1 MQVRKFCVMLMVLA
15 TVLCGAWGAD
25 SGDFR
30 WGTNASGEWNT
41 DSNWTYKNVINN
53 WPQASDDYPG
63 NDGKSGDFNQND
75 EVYLNTT
82 SSATNDN
89 IVIKLVSD
97 ISIANLYLE
106 TSSSFSNITIDLNGF
121 NLTVSN
127 NIYIGNKDQSSSDK
141 VIFTITG
148 AGTLSADAVHVAS
161 SSTQSS
167 IRIENQAT
175 CTIINSVNNSS
186 ASQAG
191 KFTVT
196 GDGTGSLNVPAYTAS
211 LTFAT
216 VDSTLVNV
224 NGSTVPTPVDTDIY
238 YWTGRAGDNNW
249 TTSTNWAPNVD
260 GSGLVTP
267 GTYPGCKE
275 DETAIFNSP
284 VGVTNLSLEDG
295 VKNLT
300 IENNSSSERLG
311 IANCGTNSE
320 NAKILLKGTGETL
333 FNAAKF
339 NSLTLDENARVLIM
353 HQAGSTY
360 SLEVENLTLNKD
372 SQLYG
377 NTGAVLNV
385 NNDLNVS
392 GSLCDG
398 NSNQKITTLNV
409 GVETVI
415 SNDGEIT
422 LSACTQ
428 TYTGSVTNSGN
439 MNLAASSVIFNGG
452 VTDTGNTLLSTG
464 SITYDST
471 ARSELYNLSLTDTG
485 TVKNLSSSPVYF
497 EKIDCGIKDV
507 RFEGNFEAAEAFN
520 FKASSAGTY
529 FVNGNVDFSAS
540 SAGFNANDGTIYF
553 YQTEGDTAETRTFST
568 KSDTA
573 FNDLYFGGNVEIVM
587 NGAVTAKNVKR
598 EAVSDDYKF
607 TRNTKSKIMGTG
619 LLSVSANLE
628 ISRLNAA
635 GADSVIDTFI
645 LDEDTKING
654 SSNYF
659 IQHSGTVSEIAAG
672 KTLTL
677 DSGYHGFG
685 GTSDPNNEIIVNGT
699 LDVGADFDAG
709 QSNEALVTVNS
720 GGKLTVGG
728 NIAYASKF
736 TNNGTVKVTGSIT
749 GVKSLENQSG
759 TVTVGDSIPGISNLK
774 NLTGAE
780 LNVKNGISATTID
793 NGGTVK
799 TSSLNV
805 AGYGSINS
813 SSDSLLEF
821 TGDGSISIS
830 PTASPNKVTN
840 VKVDSGKTLSIA
852 SNNVVISGNF
862 ENNGTV
868 DAGSFPLKLKGTDEN
883 RSQITGTGTFIV
895 AKDNFSGEYL
905 SIGNS
910 VTIKETA
917 AVGVVY
923 GSHKAYAAPD
933 KTSLPAVST
942 SPEQNAYISLFKNG
956 WDLGYE
962 FTYIWKGSN
971 EAWSTATN
979 WEPELVPGISANN
992 TAGAKVLIPDGV
1004 DKWPQIY
1011 TAQINLSSLTI
1022 GTSTSSSHDAKIII
1036 NVDESGSSGGG
1047 KLNIENTDATLPLLT
1062 NYGTIEYK
1070 GASRITNG
1078 TDPLND
1084 ALHGGTVEY
1093 SGTNQ
1098 TVTQFSSTGPSYANL
1113 TISGTGAQIDSDL
1126 ELAGLLTVGA
1136 GKDVALAADKTLS
1149 LGGNLLV
1156 NGSLSCGDGSTVLF
1170 NGAAS
1175 PQTVTASSA
1184 ASASLQFANVKIVP
1198 SASVTTASSFTV
1210 TENWTNGNAA
1220 GNGFTATLGSITFSG
1235 DAVVSGQNTFYE
1247 ATFSKAGGN
1256 IEISESNTF
1265 NSLNFTGSGLTAK
1278 FAAGKTQT
1286 VTSSISSKGAEGS
1299 EITLTT
1305 ASSSPSES
1313 DRTSW
1318 WILDLSSGVDTA
1330 ILADDFKYTKISYS
1344 ESKNV
1349 IAHAWAD
1356 SVAEDVADSTINW
1369 FISDYYWLGGT
1380 DSSWASAGNW
1390 SFKISGSYVAAGKAP
1405 NYTNGRNSIFIDTAA
1420 GGNNLIL
1427 EDDISVKSIS
1437 VLNGKTIDLKGFT
1450 VTCDDSDFS
1459 TNDFENNGTVRL
1471 WGVASQISSSVLN
1484 GSGST
1489 VEYYND
1495 SGTPAFLTLSWGQ
1508 SYENLI
1514 FADGA
1519 GGTVTD
1525 KIFVTGTTLI
1535 ANGTGNELSLSG
1547 ENSFTGLVTIGD
1559 AANSLSGGK
1568 ITLNTDGNLQLAEV
1582 TCDSLEVQSSV
1593 KFTEDVASPVTFTSS
1608 GAQING
1614 NGKTFS
1620 EAVTFSGPSATL
1632 NGDNTFSGTV
1642 TFSGDGAT
1650 LSGNNTFNSNV
1661 TFTASTSVAGS
1672 NTFNGNV
1679 TCAIGGVTLTFA
1691 DGSIQTIT
1699 GTSSTAKL
1707 VLKGESASLLTLSGN
1722 AKIVVPKNTASRTY
1736 FEGVYL
1742 SIPSNLVIT
1751 SDASSSPVDY
1761 GAYSVLNSV
1770 PAESTSPNEQDAY
1783 ITLFKNGWD
1792 LGYTFS
1798 YVWTGDTDSS
1808 WSKKSNWNIGIVPG
1822 ISSASIIAGLS
1833 GKTTGAK
1840 VSIPDGLS
1848 NYPEVDVS
1856 GGVSVQSLEIGSS
1869 GGNPHNSSI
1878 KLASNPVS
1886 VTQTDAGGR
1895 PLLKNFGTIEY
1906 TGAARITNGAAT
1918 PLPINDAANNGIV
1931 LYSGG
1936 TQVSPLEISTS
1947 ASSGAAEADYANL
1960 VIKGI
1965 VSNPSPVTVSGPT
1978 LIELAP
1984 TAEISLVSANTFSGP
1999 VTIKS
2004 GESIALTGANKFDGD
2019 VIVDAADSS
2028 VSLSCGQN
2036 FNLGNS
2042 ATITKCKN
2050 LTLSS
2055 LAGISISAQNEIN
2068 LSGALSLKANTTLSL
2083 GSKNLTFD
2091 SYSCAVDKSD
2101 TIEATSGGS
2110 ITQTGTTSST
2120 IGKLNL
2126 TSGSSPYSLNG
2137 GTGGLVINSAVYGS
2151 SSIIT
2156 SGKVTLAGTTSP
2168 DKIDVL
2174 KISAGKTI
2182 LSGDNFVS
2190 SVEIDSGA
2198 VLQTGTASASTV
2210 HLSVNGD
2217 WTNNAGESGF
2227 VANSGTVEFTNG
2239 ATISGNNSFN
2249 KAVFDENMIFGGS
2262 NSFSEFVCE
2271 SAGKSLTFAAGSNQT
2286 VTKLTIRGTE
2296 TSKINLIGSDE
2307 WQITPLNHAQISIA
2321 HAIITNSKN
2330 TDSEPII
2337 VYAKNG
2343 YNTDGTG
2350 NTNWIFA
2357 GHKYIW
2363 TGAASTDWNTTS
2375 NWSPASVPREY
2386 ADVEIPGGKT
2396 NYPKL
2401 TQDLN
2406 LKNDEKIF
2414 VVDTNGDGINENE
2427 SVTSSVAID
2436 SGAVFDFA
2444 GNNLTVNALSSEGRI
2459 RVLGTEII
2467 AASGDSGIKNLPLDS
2482 SYVLTGVIEYYGDF
2496 GTCETPNF
2504 GDKFS
2509 LLEFTAG
2516 SSGEISGSISVTGKT
2531 LISNG
2536 AGAALSLS
2544 GDNTFTGDVK
2554 ITSAGNIVLK
2564 GKKDD
2569 LNPLALLG
2577 DVDCSKLNLKSDVV
2591 LNGNVTTTDS
2601 QDFEGKVFL
2610 DSGIIFNAGSSL
2622 VSFGADILSKSENSA
2637 LTLESEVSLGG
2648 NVTTA
2653 LSQTFKKNLTL
2664 LSDVVFTAGSGIKF
2678 DSASELSI
2686 SSDKSATFKSPVT
2699 ANCDLAISVPT
2710 VDFDSNASFKH
2721 TENTKILSLAT
2732 GTSLSFKNAA
2742 FEAGKLIVEE
2752 GASFSQTG
2760 VNSSTA
2766 VQKVYGI
2773 ENNGSCVWDSES
2785 NGGTLVLAGS
2795 ISGTKAGEII
2805 FNKKNVTLSATPIT
2819 ISGVFFDLTVP
2830 GGINATNGAGLV
2842 VRRNFIVEGAYLHND
2857 QNLTLGTVSFA
2868 DGRKYA
2874 SANNEDGSAGLIS
2887 CASSNL
2893 GNVTVVQE
2901 TTRKKFATNIE
2912 GISLSLDDATAAAGS
2927 VEFAEKFKSL
2937 SLTNAA
2943 STNFAILFDSSCE
2956 ITNDVIFGTS
2966 GNVIFGT
2973 KENSSCIFAN
2983 SVEHTAGDSK
2993 LAGSVKAASAKF
3005 ARSVLTQNTKIDCDS
3020 NSVIFTDDV
3029 DSDSSDTPRALSIGT
3044 ESSVTSV
3051 KFEKSAGTSNPLAS
3065 LLVYGNAE
3073 FGGNLVSEGIINLEG
3088 DILAFAD
3095 VNLLSKNSYILAD
3108 GSASRTFGATSGSLT
3123 FASELFVDIDSSSTV
3138 TISSDLTWQK
3148 ILCAYSGKISAGAVN
3163 LAGTNLVLFGSS
3175 YSADDPRYSGSDSR
3189 FAYFGYESLAYKPS
3203 SGTAGFK
3210 AEFSTIGTK
3219 VLLSENF
3226 YANGL
3231 DFAGCSFEI
3240 PNQSASN
3247 PLFNSTSVVTE
3258 KQWGIPYAVVF
3269 NSEIANCSAGSSE
3282 GAAFVTAAKNQNVTD
3297 RSGNSGFQFAV
3308 PQISGAYS
3316 VSDSVVCL
3324 SFDMALEN
3332 SNGEVSNTI
3341 SLVSA
3346 LENGGIFY
3354 NGKSLAF
3361 DGKFYTKSDGTNC
3374 SVPLSESN
3382 LALTDIP
3389 AHTPLYLK
3397 VSSAQN
3403 NWNTD
3408 ATATFAGTED
3418 STDRSGIHR
3427 NRTTDLSLFEG
3438 LFFAAEGKTMC
3449 RNYGIGLWSENDSGY
3464 TDAGIF
3470 ATIDKAR
3477 PVLVD
3482 FFAGQELHSKNTGS
3496 ADSQK
3501 FYDSHNF
3508 VELRYSEPVDIG
3520 NLLAGATEQ
3529 NQNQQAQTDFDSA
3542 EKHGGAIT
3550 NNSGSDGMTISG
3562 FVSIEKG
3569 ELTAGYKSGSA
3580 GSYSFNSDTNKCHA
3594 LYRKFS
3600 KNAGEAEKVFPSRIR
3615 ISVAGYV
3622 DEENPVSLGGSDFHN
3637 WIGYIDSSS
3646 SPAGAVVPLAN
3657 RFITDLAVDSD
3668 GLPLK
3673 NIFDENNSSRS
3684 LSVNDRAST
3693 SSSSLY
3699 GEWDCSHPVFAAYV
3713 TNLNGSDPNVS
3724 WINGD
3729 GENRQYEMLG
3739 TVDSNTNAYIDTI
3752 EMHLFDNTQN
3762 YSADDEYKWI
3772 ARKGWISSGGNVIP
3786 GFEAPESSG
3795 GSRGIPSSSA
3805 MTLGG
3810 IRRSSLG
3817 GAISAFKYKYSL
3829 DGVES
3834 DFRTFAEKDIA
3845 QHVKSPLFRVESLSE
3860 TFTDNDEPY
3869 LGLTIN
3875 PMDSKLPIRTT
3886 FTVTYEPKKSFITD
3900 LAGNRLIQTDS
3911 GSDKKILHSIDI
3923 TPPSFTMTISPVGEN
3938 KIYAVFTKPLA
3949 YKGTYLSDLGG
3960 ELPSVLQKIA
3970 SNLEFVYSEE
3980 DNVDTSA
3987 GLSGDKA
3994 ISVVDA
4000 ELAKGTSDYTAI
4012 LFTLDRKI
4020 SLDDVEKIW
4029 IRVND
4034 AGEGSETL
4042 FGNITAS
4049 YIQDKLGNPVPVH
4062 TCHALSDFAVNAV
4075 NMLYAYS
4082 DNTDD
4087 DGWDEHEIYGQGL
4100 APESSDYAVHDFSE
4114 DGKNYNRVRSGRDIV
4129 FQFEFID
4136 SDDGHAKTDV
4146 QNGETLSLVYDEKSN
4161 IRQEWKS
4168 SKYNLLTGSEWR
4180 IWLDNPFEAFSL
4192 GHNSSPLSAS
4202 LPSPPVFADVE
4213 GSDILKNMIWK
4224 NEDFNI
4230 EAGKEYQF
4238 FFKILDS
4245 SGNVIQINHDGDTRT
4260 PRIPLYTFRMPKER
4274 ISAGDFS
4281 YLDLWSFTTRD
4292 LTRQRGG
4299 VTILNNVIN
4308 AALGEK
4314 TAIEVNM
4321 KNDGNLNVFVMTLD
4335 GNIIKRLS
4343 KGSVKA
4349 GTHYFYWD
4357 GKNGAGNPVARGLYF
4372 VRVSGNGIDETRKV
4386 MVVK

>member
-15 TVLCGAWGAD
+15 TVLCGAWGTNYRWKSGAEDAIWINYKNWEYSATGITWSSISDSSAD
-25 SGDFR
+25 IPGQNVNGHD
-30 WGTNASGEWNT
+30 NT
-41 DSNWTYKNVINN
+41 DATIYINTDN
-53 WPQASDDYPG
+53 NNNS
-63 NDGKSGDFNQND
+63 
-75 EVYLNTT
+75 
-82 SSATNDN
+82 N
-89 IVIKLVSD
+89 IVIKITED
-97 ISIANLYLE
+97 ITFENLYIE
-106 TSSSFSNITIDLNGF
+106 TDNLLSVTFELSANVTVTIKNLN
-121 NLTVSN
+121 L
-127 NIYIGNKDQSSSDK
+127 GNKNSKSEPVNFVVK
-141 VIFTITG
+141 G
-148 AGTLSADAVHVAS
+148 AGTVSVTENIRCKNSATTTFS
-161 SSTQSS
+161 
-167 IRIENQAT
+167 IENEAVVKSKS
-175 CTIINSVNNSS
+175 IVNEKG
-186 ASQAG
+186 AAV
-191 KFTVT
+191 TVS
-196 GDGTGSLNVPAYTAS
+196 GDGTGLINLPHQNDSPDNTITIDTSVAFSTSELVPVNTNKYYWKTTPADTAWTNS
-211 LTFAT
+211 ANWET
-216 VDSTLVNV
+216 V
-224 NGSTVPTPVDTDIY
+224 NGEPV
-238 YWTGRAGDNNW
+238 RH
-249 TTSTNWAPNVD
+249 
-260 GSGLVTP
+260 
-267 GTYPGCKE
+267 YPGYK
-275 DETAIFNSP
+275 DGDTAVFDAGE
-284 VGVTNLSLEDG
+284 GVTNLSLEDG
-295 VKNLT
+295 VENLT
-300 IENNSSSERLG
+300 IENNSSSGRLR
-311 IANCGTNSE
+311 IANCGTNSV
-320 NAKILLKGTGETL
+320 NAKILLKGTCETL

-353 HQAGSTY
+353 HSAGSTY

-377 NTGAVLNV
+377 NDGAVLNV
-385 NNDLNVS
+385 NKDLNVS
-392 GSLCDG
+392 GKIKDG
-398 NSNQKITTLNV
+398 FDTQKIKTLNV
-409 GVETVI
+409 GGKTVI

-428 TYTGSVTNSGN
+428 TYTGSVTN
-439 MNLAASSVIFNGG
+439 
-452 VTDTGNTLLSTG
+452 
-464 SITYDST
+464 
-471 ARSELYNLSLTDTG
+471 
-485 TVKNLSSSPVYF
+485 
-497 EKIDCGIKDV
+497 
-507 RFEGNFEAAEAFN
+507 
-520 FKASSAGTY
+520 
-529 FVNGNVDFSAS
+529 
-540 SAGFNANDGTIYF
+540 
-553 YQTEGDTAETRTFST
+553 
-568 KSDTA
+568 
-573 FNDLYFGGNVEIVM
+573 
-587 NGAVTAKNVKR
+587 
-598 EAVSDDYKF
+598 
-607 TRNTKSKIMGTG
+607 
-619 LLSVSANLE
+619 
-628 ISRLNAA
+628 
-635 GADSVIDTFI
+635 
-645 LDEDTKING
+645 
-654 SSNYF
+654 
-659 IQHSGTVSEIAAG
+659 
-672 KTLTL
+672 
-677 DSGYHGFG
+677 
-685 GTSDPNNEIIVNGT
+685 
-699 LDVGADFDAG
+699 
-709 QSNEALVTVNS
+709 
-720 GGKLTVGG
+720 
-728 NIAYASKF
+728 
-736 TNNGTVKVTGSIT
+736 
-749 GVKSLENQSG
+749 
-759 TVTVGDSIPGISNLK
+759 
-774 NLTGAE
+774 
-780 LNVKNGISATTID
+780 
-793 NGGTVK
+793 
-799 TSSLNV
+799 
-805 AGYGSINS
+805 
-813 SSDSLLEF
+813 
-821 TGDGSISIS
+821 
-830 PTASPNKVTN
+830 
-840 VKVDSGKTLSIA
+840 
-852 SNNVVISGNF
+852 
-862 ENNGTV
+862 NGTV
-868 DAGSFPLKLKGTDEN
+868 DAGSFPLTLKGTDGN
-883 RSQITGTGTFIV
+883 LSQITGTGTFIV

-905 SIGNS
+905 LIGDS
-910 VTIKETA
+910 VTIKEPA
-917 AVGVVY
+917 AAGVVY

-971 EAWSTATN
+971 AAWSTATN

-1004 DKWPQIY
+1004 GKWPQIY

-1036 NVDESGSSGGG
+1036 NVDGSGSSGGG
-1047 KLNIENTDATLPLLT
+1047 NLNIENTDATLPLLT

-1098 TVTQFSSTGPSYANL
+1098 TVTQFSLTGPSYANL

-1126 ELAGLLTVGA
+1126 EIAGLLTVEA

-1170 NGAAS
+1170 NGVAS
-1175 PQTVTASSA
+1175 SQTVTASSA
-1184 ASASLQFANVKIVP
+1184 ASASLQFANVEIDP

-1286 VTSSISSKGAEGS
+1286 VTSSISSKGADGS

-1318 WILDLSSGVDTA
+1318 WILDLPSGVGTA

-1390 SFKISGSYVAAGKAP
+1390 SFKISGSYVAAGKSP

-1427 EDDISVKSIS
+1427 ENGIFVKSIS
-1437 VLNGKTIDLKGFT
+1437 VLSGKTIDLKGFT
-1450 VTCDDSDFS
+1450 VTCDDSDSS

-1495 SGTPAFLTLSWGQ
+1495 SGTPAPLVLSWGQ

-1525 KIFVTGTTLI
+1525 KISVTGTTLI
-1535 ANGTGNELSLSG
+1535 ANGIGNELSLSG

-1559 AANSLSGGK
+1559 SANSISGGK
-1568 ITLNTDGNLQLAEV
+1568 ITLNRDGNLQLAEV

-1593 KFTEDVASPVTFTSS
+1593 TFTKNVDSPVTFTGS

-1620 EAVTFSGPSATL
+1620 KAVTFSGPSATL

-1642 TFSGDGAT
+1642 TFSRDGTT
-1650 LSGNNTFNSNV
+1650 LSGNNTFNSDV
-1661 TFTASTSVAGS
+1661 TFRASTSVAGS
-1672 NTFNGNV
+1672 NNFNGNV
-1679 TCAIGGVTLTFA
+1679 TCATGGVTLTFA
-1691 DGSIQTIT
+1691 DGSVQTIAD
-1699 GTSSTAKL
+1699 SAAAKL
-1707 VLKGESASLLTLSGN
+1707 VLKGKSDSSLLTLSGN
-1722 AKIVVPKNTASRTY
+1722 AKIVVPKNTNSRTY
-1736 FEGVYL
+1736 FEGEFL

-1751 SDASSSPVDY
+1751 SDASSSQVDY

-1770 PAESTSPNEQDAY
+1770 PSEPASPNEQDAY

-1792 LGYTFS
+1792 LGYAFS

-1808 WSKKSNWNIGIVPG
+1808 WSKKENWNIGIVPG
-1822 ISSASIIAGLS
+1822 IQSSGVISGMS

-1848 NYPEVDVS
+1848 KYPEVDVT

-1869 GGNPHNSSI
+1869 EENSHNSSI
-1878 KLASNPVS
+1878 KLTLNPVS

-1895 PLLKNFGTIEY
+1895 PLLTNFGTIEY
-1906 TGAARITNGAAT
+1906 TGTARITNGATT
-1918 PLPINDAANNGIV
+1918 PLPINDATNNGTV

-1936 TQVSPLEISTS
+1936 TQASPLEISTS

-1965 VSNPSPVTVSGPT
+1965 VSNPSPVTVSGTT

-2004 GESIALTGANKFDGD
+2004 GKSIALIDANIFDGG

-2050 LTLSS
+2050 LTISS
-2055 LAGISISAQNEIN
+2055 PAGISISAQNEIN

-2083 GSKNLTFD
+2083 GSKNLTFA

-2101 TIEATSGGS
+2101 TIESNSDGS
-2110 ITQTGTTSST
+2110 ITQTGATSST

-2137 GTGGLVINSAVYGS
+2137 GTGGLAINSADYGS

-2156 SGKVTLAGTTSP
+2156 SGNVTLAGTTSP
-2168 DKIDVL
+2168 DSIDVL

-2198 VLQTGTASASTV
+2198 VLQIGTASASTV

-2227 VANSGTVEFTNG
+2227 VANGGSVEFTSS
-2239 ATISGNNSFN
+2239 ASISGDTKFN
-2249 KAVFDENMIFGGS
+2249 ELSCKTPGS
-2262 NSFSEFVCE
+2262 T
-2271 SAGKSLTFAAGSNQT
+2271 LTFTPNTTQT
-2286 VTKLTIRGTE
+2286 VSQLTILGSDA
-2296 TSKINLIGSDE
+2296 SKINLTGIGE
-2307 WQITPLNHAQISIA
+2307 WQITPRNHAQISIA

-2330 TDSEPII
+2330 TDSEQPII

-2363 TGAASTDWNTTS
+2363 TGAASTDWDTTS

-2414 VVDTNGDGINENE
+2414 VVDVDGDGINENE

-2436 SGAVFDFA
+2436 SGAVFDFT
-2444 GNNLTVNALSSEGRI
+2444 GSNLTVNALSSEGRI

-2467 AASGDSGIKNLPLDS
+2467 AAAGDSGIKNLPLDS
-2482 SYVLTGVIEYYGDF
+2482 SSVLTGVIEYYGDF
-2496 GTCETPNF
+2496 GTLETPNF

-2569 LNPLALLG
+2569 SNSLALLG

-2637 LTLESEVSLGG
+2637 ITLESEVSLGG

-2653 LSQTFKKNLTL
+2653 LSQTFKKNMTL
-2664 LSDVVFTAGSGIKF
+2664 LFDVVFTAGSGIKF
-2678 DSASELSI
+2678 DSVSELSI
-2686 SSDKSATFKSPVT
+2686 TSDKSAKFKSPVT
-2699 ANCDLAISVPT
+2699 SNCDLAITVPT
-2710 VDFDSNASFKH
+2710 VDFDLNASFKN
-2721 TENTKILSLAT
+2721 TESTNSLSLKT

-2773 ENNGSCVWDSES
+2773 ENNGSCVWDSASE
-2785 NGGTLVLAGS
+2785 GGTLVLSGS
-2795 ISGTKAGEII
+2795 ISGTNAGEII
-2805 FNKKNVTLSATPIT
+2805 FNKKNVSLSATPIT

-2893 GNVTVVQE
+2893 ENVTVVQE
-2901 TTRKKFATNIE
+2901 TTRKKFTTSIE
-2912 GISLSLDDATAAAGS
+2912 GISFSLDDATAAAGS
-2927 VEFAEKFKSL
+2927 IEFAEKFKTL

-2956 ITNDVIFGTS
+2956 ITNDVIFGTN

-2993 LAGSVKAASAKF
+2993 LAGSVKTASAKF

-3020 NSVIFTDDV
+3020 NSVVFTDVV
-3029 DSDSSDTPRALSIGT
+3029 DSDSPDTPRALSIGT
-3044 ESSVTSV
+3044 ESSATSV

-3073 FGGNLVSEGIINLEG
+3073 FGGNLVSEGIINLKG
-3088 DILAFAD
+3088 DILAFVD

-3189 FAYFGYESLAYKPS
+3189 FAFFGYESLAYKPS

-3231 DFAGCSFEI
+3231 DFAGCSFVI

-3282 GAAFVTAAKNQNVTD
+3282 GTAFVTAAKNQNVTD

-3324 SFDMALEN
+3324 SFDMSLEN
-3332 SNGEVSNTI
+3332 SNGEVSSTI

-3361 DGKFYTKSDGTNC
+3361 DGKFYTESDGTNC

-3408 ATATFAGTED
+3408 ATATSAGTED

-3449 RNYGIGLWSENDSGY
+3449 RNYGIGLWNENDSGY
-3464 TDAGIF
+3464 TDAKIF

-3520 NLLAGATEQ
+3520 NLLSGATEQ

-3580 GSYSFNSDTNKCHA
+3580 GSYSFNSDMNKCHA

-3600 KNAGEAEKVFPSRIR
+3600 KNAGEAEKVFPNRIR

-3684 LSVNDRAST
+3684 LSVNDRTST

-3713 TNLNGSDPNVS
+3713 TNFNGSDPNVS

-3795 GSRGIPSSSA
+3795 GSRAIPSSSA

-3810 IRRSSLG
+3810 IRRSSLD
-3817 GAISAFKYKYSL
+3817 GAISAFTYKYSL

-3949 YKGTYLSDLGG
+3949 YKGTYLSDLGN
-3960 ELPSVLQKIA
+3960 ELPSVLQKIS

-3987 GLSGDKA
+3987 VLSGDKA

-4034 AGEGSETL
+4034 SGEGSETL

-4136 SDDGHAKTDV
+4136 SDNGRAKNGV
-4146 QNGETLSLVYDEKSN
+4146 QNGEALSLVYDEKAN

-4168 SKYNLLTGSEWR
+4168 SKYNLLTGSDWR

-4192 GHNSSPLSAS
+4192 SFNSSPLSAS
-4202 LPSPPVFADVE
+4202 LPSPPDFADVE

-4343 KGSVKA
+4343 KGSVKS

>member
-15 TVLCGAWGAD
+15 TVLCGAWGRTYRWVGTTSEDSPGNWKSYVNSWEAAKSSNGTITEWTD
-25 SGDFR
+25 PNDFGSSGVGLYHSYPDDGNSNQDTAYIDASSGDVYISISDDTTCSYVYVEGNNTVHFIVSP
-30 WGTNASGEWNT
+30 GKTFTIHNLIIGHNTSYSSNASGDTYANDQ
-41 DSNWTYKNVINN
+41 DSKL
-53 WPQASDDYPG
+53 Q
-63 NDGKSGDFNQND
+63 KS
-75 EVYLNTT
+75 V
-82 SSATNDN
+82 N
-89 IVIKLVSD
+89 IQ
-97 ISIANLYLE
+97 IS
-106 TSSSFSNITIDLNGF
+106 G
-121 NLTVSN
+121 
-127 NIYIGNKDQSSSDK
+127 G
-141 VIFTITG
+141 
-148 AGTLSADAVHVAS
+148 GTL
-161 SSTQSS
+161 
-167 IRIENQAT
+167 
-175 CTIINSVNNSS
+175 NSDTTKYVNNSTES
-186 ASQAG
+186 SISIEGNSTFVTGAMNVTGTGNIQI
-191 KFTVT
+191 T
-196 GDGTGSLNVPAYTAS
+196 GDGTGTYTS
-211 LTFAT
+211 TFT
-216 VDSTLVNV
+216 DTKTLIDAENLAA
-224 NGSTVPTPVDTDIY
+224 GSTATGGTVVVTTSTY
-238 YWTGRAGDNNW
+238 YWTGNANDGNKW
-249 TTSTNWAPNVD
+249 TTSANWAPNED
-260 GSGLVTP
+260 GSGHVP
-267 GTYPGCKE
+267 NGDYPGHA
-275 DETAIFNSP
+275 DNETAVFGENVSEIKDFQIGSESENWTIYLQNNAESTDYKGVRITSITHNNEQIVINENSKGAFWFNCANESK
-284 VGVTNLSLEDG
+284 VGSIH
-295 VKNLT
+295 VKNGGVRFQTGSLI
-300 IENNSSSERLG
+300 IEGDLQIETGVDVVSWNTFSIDGKFINNGIISFLG
-311 IANCGTNSE
+311 
-320 NAKILLKGTGETL
+320 
-333 FNAAKF
+333 
-339 NSLTLDENARVLIM
+339 
-353 HQAGSTY
+353 GSTY
-360 SLEVENLTLNKD
+360 KLSGNCENSGKINLGNFSLELNGGY
-372 SQLYG
+372 SG
-377 NTGAVLNV
+377 TG
-385 NNDLNVS
+385 
-392 GSLCDG
+392 
-398 NSNQKITTLNV
+398 
-409 GVETVI
+409 
-415 SNDGEIT
+415 T
-422 LSACTQ
+422 LSVSSGTI
-428 TYTGSVTNSGN
+428 TFGTGTTNTVS
-439 MNLAASSVIFNGG
+439 NLAVS
-452 VTDTGNTLLSTG
+452 
-464 SITYDST
+464 
-471 ARSELYNLSLTDTG
+471 DTG
-485 TVKNLSSSPVYF
+485 TIKNLSSSPVYF
-497 EKIDCGIKDV
+497 DTINCGIKDV
-507 RFEGNFEAAEAFN
+507 RFEGNFTAATGFN
-520 FKASSAGTY
+520 FTASSAGTY
-529 FVNGNVDFSAS
+529 FINGDVNFSAS
-540 SAGFNANDGTIYF
+540 SAGFNANNGIIYF
-553 YQTEGDTAETRTFST
+553 YNTNTDTNSEKTFT
-568 KSDTA
+568 TNVAPITA
-573 FNDLYFGGNVEIVM
+573 NKIYYSGN
-587 NGAVTAKNVKR
+587 
-598 EAVSDDYKF
+598 
-607 TRNTKSKIMGTG
+607 
-619 LLSVSANLE
+619 
-628 ISRLNAA
+628 
-635 GADSVIDTFI
+635 
-645 LDEDTKING
+645 TKINLLG
-654 SSNYF
+654 KLTAAEVNHDSK
-659 IQHSGTVSEIAAG
+659 EIAEFILGAG
-672 KTLTL
+672 TTSTITGTGSLETGHMEFIRSNQV
-677 DSGYHGFG
+677 DSSLIDEIVIDADVNCSGSDGLMIQKPGTKVKIEKKALAADYRGFDPENG
-685 GTSDPNNEIIVNGT
+685 VEVTAELVVDDELEVAGDLGIGQTSPH
-699 LDVGADFDAG
+699 
-709 QSNEALVTVNS
+709 EALLTVNS
-720 GGKLTVGG
+720 GGKLTVSG

-759 TVTVGDSIPGISNLK
+759 TVTVGDSISGLSNLQ

-780 LNVKNGISATTID
+780 LNVKNEISATKID

-799 TSSLNV
+799 TSELNV
-805 AGYGSINS
+805 SGSIDS
-813 SSDSLLEF
+813 GTASLLEF

-830 PTASPNKVTN
+830 PMASTNIVTN

-868 DAGSFPLKLKGTDEN
+868 AAGAFPLTLKGTDGN
-883 RSQITGTGTFIV
+883 LSQITGTGTFIV
-895 AKDNFSGEYL
+895 AKENFSGEYL
-905 SIGNS
+905 SIGKD
-910 VTIKETA
+910 VKICETA
-917 AVGVVY
+917 AAGVVY

-933 KTSLPAVST
+933 KTSRPAVST

-962 FTYIWKGSN
+962 FTYIWKGN
-971 EAWSTATN
+971 TEAWSTATN

-992 TAGAKVLIPDGV
+992 TVGAKVLIPDGV
-1004 DKWPQIY
+1004 GKWPQIY

-1036 NVDESGSSGGG
+1036 NVDGSGSSGGG
-1047 KLNIENTDATLPLLT
+1047 NLNIENTDATLPLLT

-1070 GASRITNG
+1070 GISRITNG

-1084 ALHGGTVEY
+1084 VLHGGTVEY

-1098 TVTQFSSTGPSYANL
+1098 TVTNFSSTGPSYANL

-1126 ELAGLLTVGA
+1126 ELAGLLTVEA

-1175 PQTVTASSA
+1175 SQTVTASSV
-1184 ASASLQFANVKIVP
+1184 ASASLQFANVKIAP

-1220 GNGFTATLGSITFSG
+1220 GNGFTATLGSITFPG
-1235 DAVVSGQNTFYE
+1235 DAEVSGQNTFYE

-1305 ASSSPSES
+1305 ASSSPSEI

-1318 WILDLSSGVDTA
+1318 WILDLPSGVGTA

-1380 DSSWASAGNW
+1380 DSSWASADNW

-1437 VLNGKTIDLKGFT
+1437 VLSGKTIDLKGFA
-1450 VTCDDSDFS
+1450 VTCDDSDSS

-1495 SGTPAFLTLSWGQ
+1495 SGTPAPLVLSWGQ

-1525 KIFVTGTTLI
+1525 KISVTGTTLI

-1559 AANSLSGGK
+1559 SANSLSGGK
-1568 ITLNTDGNLQLAEV
+1568 IILNSDGNLQLAEV

-1593 KFTEDVASPVTFTSS
+1593 TFTENVASLVTFTGS

-1614 NGKTFS
+1614 NGNTFS

-1632 NGDNTFSGTV
+1632 NGNNTFSGTV
-1642 TFSGDGAT
+1642 TFSGDGT
-1650 LSGNNTFNSNV
+1650 NLSGNNTFNSDV
-1661 TFTASTSVAGS
+1661 TFTTSTSVAGS
-1672 NTFNGNV
+1672 NNFNGNV
-1679 TCAIGGVTLTFA
+1679 TCATGGVTLSFA
-1691 DGSIQTIT
+1691 DGSIQTIA
-1699 GTSSTAKL
+1699 GTSPAVKL
-1707 VLKGESASLLTLSGN
+1707 VLKGESASRLTLSGN

-1736 FEGVYL
+1736 FEGEYL

-1751 SDASSSPVDY
+1751 DASSSQVDY
-1761 GAYSVLNSV
+1761 GAYSVQNSV
-1770 PAESTSPNEQDAY
+1770 PAEPASPNEQDAY

-1792 LGYTFS
+1792 LGYAFN
-1798 YVWTGDTDSS
+1798 YVWTGSTDSS
-1808 WSKKSNWNIGIVPG
+1808 WSKKENWNIGIVPG

-1848 NYPEVDVS
+1848 NYPEVDVT

-1878 KLASNPVS
+1878 KLSSKTVS

-1895 PLLKNFGTIEY
+1895 PLLTNFGTIEY
-1906 TGAARITNGAAT
+1906 TGVARITNGATT
-1918 PLPINDAANNGIV
+1918 PLPVNDAANNGTV

-1936 TQVSPLEISTS
+1936 TQASPLEISTS

-2004 GESIALTGANKFDGD
+2004 GKSIALIGANKFDGG

-2042 ATITKCKN
+2042 EISTKCKD

-2055 LAGISISAQNEIN
+2055 PAGISISAQNEIN

-2083 GSKNLTFD
+2083 GSKNLTFA
-2091 SYSCAVDKSD
+2091 SYSCALDKSD
-2101 TIEATSGGS
+2101 TIEANSDGS
-2110 ITQTGTTSST
+2110 ITQTGATSST

-2137 GTGGLVINSAVYGS
+2137 GTGGLVINSAVYDS
-2151 SSIIT
+2151 SSITT
-2156 SGKVTLAGTTSP
+2156 SGNVTLAGSTSP
-2168 DKIDVL
+2168 DGIDVL

-2227 VANSGTVEFTNG
+2227 VANSGTVGFTSS
-2239 ATISGNNSFN
+2239 ATISGSNSFN
-2249 KAVFDENMIFGGS
+2249 KAVFDENMSFGGS

-2286 VTKLTIRGTE
+2286 VTKLTIRGSE
-2296 TSKINLIGSDE
+2296 TGKINLTGSSE
-2307 WQITPLNHAQISIA
+2307 WQITPRNHAQISIA

-2444 GNNLTVNALSSEGRI
+2444 GNNLTVNTLSSEGRI

-2467 AASGDSGIKNLPLDS
+2467 AAAGDSGIKNLPLDS
-2482 SYVLTGVIEYYGDF
+2482 SSVLTGVIEYYGDF
-2496 GTCETPNF
+2496 GTRETPNF

-2564 GKKDD
+2564 GKKNDS
-2569 LNPLALLG
+2569 NPLALI
-2577 DVDCSKLNLKSDVV
+2577 DAVDCSKLNLKSDVV

-2610 DSGIIFNAGSSL
+2610 NSGIIFNAGSSL
-2622 VSFGADILSKSENSA
+2622 VSFCADILSKSENSA
-2637 LTLESEVSLGG
+2637 ITLESEVSLGG
-2648 NVTTA
+2648 NVTTS
-2653 LSQTFKKNLTL
+2653 LSQTFKKNMTL

-2686 SSDKSATFKSPVT
+2686 TSDKSAKFKSPVT
-2699 ANCDLAISVPT
+2699 SNCDLAITVPT
-2710 VDFDSNASFKH
+2710 VDFDLNASFKN
-2721 TENTKILSLAT
+2721 TESTNSLSLKT

-2760 VNSSTA
+2760 VNPSTA

-2773 ENNGSCVWDSES
+2773 ENNGSCVWDSASE
-2785 NGGTLVLAGS
+2785 GGTLVLAGS

-2830 GGINATNGAGLV
+2830 SGINATNGAGLV
-2842 VRRNFIVEGAYLHND
+2842 VRRHFTVQGTYLHND

-2868 DGRKYA
+2868 DGKKYA

-2912 GISLSLDDATAAAGS
+2912 GISFSLDDATVAAGS
-2927 VEFAEKFKSL
+2927 IEFAEKFKTL

-2943 STNFAILFDSSCE
+2943 STNFAILFDSACE
-2956 ITNDVIFGTS
+2956 ITNDVTFGTS

-2973 KENSSCIFAN
+2973 KEDSSCIFAN

-2993 LAGSVKAASAKF
+2993 FAGSIKASSAKF

-3020 NSVIFTDDV
+3020 NSVIFTDVV
-3029 DSDSSDTPRALSIGT
+3029 DSDSPDTPRALSIGT
-3044 ESSVTSV
+3044 ETSVTSV
-3051 KFEKSAGTSNPLAS
+3051 KFEKSAGTTNPLAS

-3073 FGGNLVSEGIINLEG
+3073 FGGNLVSEGIINLKG

-3123 FASELFVDIDSSSTV
+3123 FASDIFVDVDSSSTV

-3175 YSADDPRYSGSDSR
+3175 YSADDPRYSGLDSR
-3189 FAYFGYESLAYKPS
+3189 FAFFGYESLAYKPS

-3316 VSDSVVCL
+3316 VSDSVICL

-3361 DGKFYTKSDGTNC
+3361 DGKFYTESDGTNC

-3464 TDAGIF
+3464 TDAKIF

-3529 NQNQQAQTDFDSA
+3529 NQNQQTQTDFDSA

-3600 KNAGEAEKVFPSRIR
+3600 KNAGEAEKVFPNRIR

-3713 TNLNGSDPNVS
+3713 TNFNGSDPNVS

-3795 GSRGIPSSSA
+3795 GSRAIPSSSA

-3810 IRRSSLG
+3810 IRRSSLD
-3817 GAISAFKYKYSL
+3817 GAISAFTYKYSL

-3834 DFRTFAEKDIA
+3834 DSRTFAEKDIA

-3949 YKGTYLSDLGG
+3949 YKGTYLSDLGN
-3960 ELPSVLQKIA
+3960 ELPSVLQKIS

-3987 GLSGDKA
+3987 VLSGDKA

-4136 SDDGHAKTDV
+4136 SDSERAKTGV
-4146 QNGETLSLVYDEKSN
+4146 QNGEALSLVYDEKSN
-4161 IRQEWKS
+4161 IRPEWKS
-4168 SKYNLLTGSEWR
+4168 SKYNLLTGSDWR

-4192 GHNSSPLSAS
+4192 SFNSSPLSAS
-4202 LPSPPVFADVE
+4202 LPSPPSFADVE

-4343 KGSVKA
+4343 KGSVKS

-4372 VRVSGNGIDETRKV
+4372 VRVSGSGIDETRKV